1 MSKPIIEERLY
12 IGNIDYSV
20 TEDDLR
26 AYYEGLLV
34 EQVELPT
41 KTLFKHLKTKKP
53 IIRTL
58 GFGFVQ
64 FASKDEA
71 DKALEKTDG
80 KEIKGRTVFA
90 KKAHPPPTEE
100 ERKERAEDWKKF
112 KQERKAR
119 REGVKPA
126 ADAEKK
132 AEKPAE
138 AAPSNGPRKKKQDTN
153 KTPLGV
159 TSEDTVFVTNLD
171 FKATSELL
179 HETFEPLNP
188 KWVHV
193 PPKRVP
199 RYLLKQIKQNHKPLY
214 NRGIAFVKFSDH
226 ESQQRAIAEFNG
238 SEVNGRQIIVEAAVN
253 KPESEEPEEA
263 EKAEKAEEAEETAT
277 GNEAVEEAAALE
289 EAA

>member
-90 KKAHPPPTEE
+90 K
-100 ERKERAEDWKKF
+100 
-112 KQERKAR
+112 R
-119 REGVKPA
+119 RILHQ
-126 ADAEKK
+126 
-132 AEKPAE
+132 
-138 AAPSNGPRKKKQDTN
+138 PRKKGKR
-153 KTPLGV
+153 
-159 TSEDTVFVTNLD
+159 
-171 FKATSELL
+171 
-179 HETFEPLNP
+179 EP
-188 KWVHV
+188 
-193 PPKRVP
+193 RT
-199 RYLLKQIKQNHKPLY
+199 
-214 NRGIAFVKFSDH
+214 
-226 ESQQRAIAEFNG
+226 
-238 SEVNGRQIIVEAAVN
+238 GRSSSRRER
-253 KPESEEPEEA
+253 PEEM
-263 EKAEKAEEAEETAT
+263 
-277 GNEAVEEAAALE
+277 V
-289 EAA
+289 